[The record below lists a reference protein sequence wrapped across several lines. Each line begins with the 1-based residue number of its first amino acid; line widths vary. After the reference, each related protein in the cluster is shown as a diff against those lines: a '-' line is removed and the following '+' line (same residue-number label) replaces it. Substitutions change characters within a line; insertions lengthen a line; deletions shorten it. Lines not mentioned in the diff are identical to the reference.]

1 MKRIIQTA
9 NAPEA
14 IGPYSQGVAAGGLLF
29 ISGQLGIEPK
39 SGQLAA
45 GVEAQARRS
54 LENLKAIL
62 AEAGLTTADV
72 VRTGIFLRDLHNFQ
86 KINSIYAEY
95 FAADFPARSTVEV
108 SGLPRDA
115 EVEIEAVA
123 LLKTE

>member
-1 MKRIIQTA
+1 MKRIIQTK
-9 NAPEA
+9 NAPAA
-14 IGPYSQGVAAGGLLF
+14 IGPYSQGVAGGGFLY
-29 ISGQLGIEPK
+29 ISGQLGIDAE

-54 LENLKAIL
+54 LENIKAIL
-62 AEAGLTTADV
+62 AQAGITTADV

-86 KINSIYAEY
+86 KVNSIYAEF
-95 FAADFPARSTVEV
+95 FASDYPARSTIEV

-123 LLKTE
+123 LLRD